1 MNSASAQ
8 GRVRLFLEEGEAMAR
23 LLVPD
28 LPDARRHA
36 QVDALLCVEA
46 LTGSSQPGAVP
57 ARAPGLPDALTP
69 QEQRV
74 LALLAQ
80 GASNREIATALM
92 IGLTTV
98 KSHVSHLLRKL
109 GVTTRIQAIARARE
123 LGLL

>member
-1 MNSASAQ
+1 MRRSSHW
-8 GRVRLFLEEGEAMAR
+8 
-23 LLVPD
+23 LVS
-28 LPDARRHA
+28 ARRRSS
-36 QVDALLCVEA
+36 
-46 LTGSSQPGAVP
+46 TGAC
-57 ARAPGLPDALTP
+57 LPDALTP

-80 GASNREIATALM
+80 GASNREIATALV

-123 LGLL
+123 YGLL